1 MLAVSH
7 RFRELRAESQKNI
20 TTEFGTQLRMDR
32 SIQAEG
38 AFGVLKGLWFHAKV
52 SKTAQEFRFLS

>member
-38 AFGVLKGLWFHAKV
+38 AFGVLKQDYGFR
-52 SKTAQEFRFLS
+52 RFLCWGFRTT

>member
-38 AFGVLKGLWFHAKV
+38 AFGVLKQDYGFMP
-52 SKTAQEFRFLS
+52 RFPKPHRNFAF